1 MRTLRR
7 LATLLLLAGLAGC
20 SALKFGYNRADWLA
34 SWELAHFVDLQREQ
48 KQLFDERFRD
58 LWRWHRSTQL
68 ALYASD
74 LRTLA
79 AALDQP
85 LSAEQVEQVL
95 KQTQGHVDRTVEQAL
110 PDTARVLQTLDDK
123 QVQTLLAE
131 MAERRGERAADR
143 AELTEEERRA
153 EGLKRMQRG
162 LKRWIGS
169 LTREQ
174 ERRLKGW
181 SRERVDSTALWQR
194 YEETWAAVFAE
205 VLARRRDPDFPA
217 RLATLFDD
225 AGVAGYDEVE
235 RVEQRNRAA
244 WVALMADLSAGL
256 ESRQRERLR
265 RQIGDLAGE
274 LEELANTRV

>member
-74 LRTLA
+74 LRALA

-174 ERRLKGW
+174 ERRLEGW